1 MLTSQADTG
10 STPISQLSKRQRLLK
25 RKQALWTARS
35 SRDVEFRE
43 VTTYLIPRLGRFNLE
58 HEQRSSSK
66 YSLYKQILD
75 SSGTRGHRTL
85 AAGLMAGVSS
95 PARPWV
101 RLTIGDKQLAE
112 FGPVKLWLKDVT
124 SLMLAIFAKS
134 NTYRSMHSIYEELA
148 AFGTGLDLIV
158 DDFED
163 VLRHHPMTAGEYA
176 LATDNRGA
184 VSTFVREMA
193 MSVEQMVEEFGL
205 AKCSMT
211 VRNAYAAGNYDTLV
225 PVYHM
230 VEPRKDRDVR
240 KRDNLNMRFAS
251 IYVEAGGDDHGQTL
265 REGGYN
271 RFPGL
276 APRWV
281 VTSTD
286 TWGWSPAMEA
296 IGDIKQLQHEQLRK
310 AQGIDYMTQPP
321 LRLPT
326 SAKGRGVD
334 LLPGGE
340 SYIDGAA
347 GAVETMFETKLDLE
361 HLLLDI
367 RDVRERIN
375 EAFYVPLFLM
385 LAQDTRSNITAR
397 EIAERHEEKL
407 LMLGPVLERLHDE
420 MLAPMIDIAFE
431 RIMRAG
437 ILPPPPEEIQGAD
450 LNIEFISTLAQAQRA
465 VGAGGVDR
473 LLGVIGAVSQVKP
486 DVVDKLDA
494 DQLVDVYADM
504 LGVDPSIIVADEQV
518 AVIREDRAKR
528 EQAIQAQAAVPA
540 AAAAAKDL
548 AQVKTGEQNA
558 ATDIIQAV
566 QGYTTGAVQ

>member
-1 MLTSQADTG
+1 MLATASDTG
-10 STPISQLSKRQRLLK
+10 ASPIAQLSKRQRLLK
-25 RKQALWTARS
+25 RKQALWTLRS

-58 HEQRSSSK
+58 DEQRASAK

-75 SSGTRGHRTL
+75 GSGTRGHRTL

-101 RLTIGDKQLAE
+101 RLTLGDKQLAE
-112 FGPVKLWLKDVT
+112 FAPVKMWLKNVT
-124 SLMLAIFAKS
+124 DLMLAIFAKS

-158 DDFED
+158 SDFDD
-163 VLRHHPMTAGEYA
+163 VLRHHPMTAGEFA

-184 VSTFVREMA
+184 ISTFVREMS
-193 MSVEQMVEEFGL
+193 MTVEQMLGEFG
-205 AKCSMT
+205 KENCSTT
-211 VRNAYAAGNYDTLV
+211 VRNAYDVGNYDIRV
-225 PVYHM
+225 PVFHL

-240 KRDNLNMRFAS
+240 KRDNLNMKFAS
-251 IYVEAGGDDHGQTL
+251 TYVEGGGDNTDGTL
-265 REGGYN
+265 RESGYQ

-310 AQGIDYMTQPP
+310 AQAIDYQTQPP
-321 LRLPT
+321 VRLPT
-326 SAKGRGVD
+326 SAKGRAVD

-340 SYIDGAA
+340 TYLDGPA
-347 GAVETMFETKLDLE
+347 GSVETMFKNELRLD
-361 HLLLDI
+361 HLLGDI
-367 RDVRERIN
+367 QDVRQRID

-420 MLAPMIDIAFE
+420 MLAPLIDIAFE
-431 RIMRAG
+431 RIVEAG
-437 ILPPPPEEIQGAD
+437 ILPPPPKEIEGAD

-473 LLGVIGAVSQVKP
+473 LLGVIGSVSQVKP
-486 DVVDKLDA
+486 EALDKLDA
-494 DQLVDVYADM
+494 DQLIDVYAEM

-518 AVIREDRAKR
+518 AVIRADRAKHQ
-528 EQAIQAQAAVPA
+528 QALQAQATIPA

-548 AQVKTGEQNA
+548 ATVKTGEQNA
-558 ATDIIQAV
+558 ATDIMQAL
-566 QGYTTGAVQ
+566 QGYTTGAPQ